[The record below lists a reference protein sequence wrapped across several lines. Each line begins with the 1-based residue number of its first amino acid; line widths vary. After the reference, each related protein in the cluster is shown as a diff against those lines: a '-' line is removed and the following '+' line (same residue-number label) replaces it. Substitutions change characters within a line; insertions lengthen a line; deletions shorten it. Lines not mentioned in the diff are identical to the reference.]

1 MNRLKNLKEL
11 EKDGVVR
18 TVGDKVVLVVEN
30 NTELVL
36 YIEKSLGTYVELDRV
51 PLYGVTT
58 LDDMDE
64 KINFLL
70 SQYSIRDSEEE
81 V

>member
-1 MNRLKNLKEL
+1 MSKSLKEL
-11 EKDGVVR
+11 EQDGIVR

-30 NTELVL
+30 NTDLVL
-36 YIEKSLGTYVELDRV
+36 YVEKPYGLYFELDRV

-70 SQYSIRDSEEE
+70 AEYNIRDED
-81 V
+81 

>member
-1 MNRLKNLKEL
+1 MKTLKEL
-11 EKDGVVR
+11 EQDGIIR

-30 NTELVL
+30 NTDLVL
-36 YIEKSLGTYVELDRV
+36 YIEKNLGTYVELDRV

-70 SQYSIRDSEEE
+70 AEYNIRDEEE
-81 V
+81 YP

>member
-1 MNRLKNLKEL
+1 MKDLKTLKEL
-11 EKDGVVR
+11 EQYGVVR
-18 TVGDKVVLVVEN
+18 TVGDKIVLVVEN

-36 YIEKSLGTYVELDRV
+36 YIEKTLGTYVELDRV

-70 SQYSIRDSEEE
+70 SQYSIRDEEE
-81 V
+81 

>member
-1 MNRLKNLKEL
+1 MNRLKHLKEL
-11 EKDGVVR
+11 EKDGIVR
-18 TVGDKVVLVVEN
+18 TVGDKIVLVVEN

-36 YIEKSLGTYVELDRV
+36 YIEKTLGTYVELDRV
-51 PLYGVTT
+51 PLHGVTT

-70 SQYSIRDSEEE
+70 SQYSIRDNEED
-81 V
+81 

>member
-1 MNRLKNLKEL
+1 MSKSLKEL
-11 EKDGVVR
+11 EQDGIVR

-30 NTELVL
+30 NTDLVL
-36 YIEKSLGTYVELDRV
+36 YIEKTLGTYVELDRV

-70 SQYSIRDSEEE
+70 AEYNIRDEEE
-81 V
+81 YP